1 MANNRK
7 YQFTVNGKTHEVS
20 QANIDKYGWDS
31 YANAYPDA
39 TVRMRD
45 NDKADYDVPIDRV
58 QPMMDNGLHP
68 FTIEYSKT
76 TKPLPSKK
84 QEPSEVRDIYTQP
97 INTQLTN
104 VIPPGSG
111 ENMPS
116 FYKMPILEKDI
127 SIDEKGNRVTS
138 PKLIPN
144 FDPGNGGVTA
154 PPVYRDV
161 LTGKTYDPEDVN
173 VQEAKQFATTSRQLT
188 NVAAQN
194 REQVANLSKE
204 IDAELNRRGKELDVE
219 SRKASWGDLPRG
231 SGGAVHTFNASTN
244 NGRLADEEYRNLQA
258 ARNSMTDAQRIIDE
272 ADHNAQRGTFG
283 KWLES
288 SFAGGATRGFG
299 QKLFDVR
306 TWDLGMSDL
315 SDNVTLLQ
323 ALDDFDKGRELSR
336 SQQMLL
342 DAKAVEMATQAYF
355 GSYVGRGYQAG
366 SVTAE
371 SIPFMVEM
379 CINPLSTTG
388 TAATSKLARYAI
400 KRYGKQAV
408 NRNAKKYASAKI
420 ATRIAGD
427 IAGSAGMTATTGSIR
442 TAADALDRMGGQV
455 QFDTNEEGKSVFAGH
470 TDGDNVITAFSK
482 AFAATTIGNHS
493 EMIGAYF
500 APVLGMVGKYTR
512 KGLGKLGLESV
523 NKFIDD
529 VAMSD
534 AGRLIGDF
542 EKHAKWNGLFSEY
555 AEEVAGNIEN
565 ALIVGDQTLDTDPDT
580 GVFNVSK
587 NIDTFLG
594 VSLMGGFLSSAKT
607 IGYRPPKY
615 RAKRDITAMDNH
627 AATVFGNQDTWGDIR
642 NTLAFGNDADVQKKL
657 CEVVNNPNYTPEQKQ
672 SAMDYAK
679 SVQNYKGILQGE
691 NKRRTDAEMNRVQID
706 AEISFDNGYL
716 LETPQEM
723 TDSKINLDFLRQE
736 ASKEFGWNEESVD
749 RYLSGDNSIYNVL
762 GLKESGYS
770 DKQVQKAI
778 DYLNARATYD
788 GMIQHVQDD
797 IESRISASH
806 ALIKGNT
813 HLQDGQI
820 HAATMKINERK
831 VYVVNG
837 NIVLNGDGTI
847 DNEHSDESIIIRD
860 AETQNIEFSDPSSI
874 LSVDESIDPSQEMR
888 AIEAQIREIY
898 SQEAADKIDGVV
910 PFNPGDIYLLTDEHG
925 GQKSAQIFS
934 ADEQNAWVLIDGAKE
949 AVVIPKAE
957 LQQMVDYT
965 NLARLKK
972 YHEQKALEE
981 MAIDEQEKEANR
993 PQYAMNDLIMLRD
1006 ENGNGI
1012 RGNITADSDAD
1023 GRYEV
1028 YTEDAVN
1035 GKRVN
1040 LFTRDELDSML
1051 MEHNGQTI
1059 EQPVPEITESL
1070 PASGEN
1076 VQNPTENAV
1085 EMPES
1090 VPTEQS
1096 QVSVLERIPKDEQGN
1111 PIYEQAE
1118 TPDLAWDAIVEQTE
1132 GDEVMAKT
1140 VADGM
1145 VADMEAALKK
1155 IEKSKAK
1162 GGTTIA
1168 EKIAAEKER
1177 KAAIDNAKS
1186 TLAIWQKI
1194 AGTVQRRKSA
1204 ADAERRR
1211 IAEEQAALRKAE
1223 EEKLRAEREE
1233 AERIEREALNGVP
1246 DVSDDTPQ
1254 DARARGYR
1262 RVAGHKIDR
1271 QQPIQHLQG
1280 KEVEVKFSDKAITN
1294 GRVAVI
1300 DAGELQPSHIQGM
1313 RNPAHFIDEAQPK
1326 ERNDEVSVLSAR
1338 KIAGNIR
1345 PEEITTS
1352 VTAYTGAPTVNTR
1365 GEVIQGNN
1373 RSDAL
1378 RLMWENEKEQAAI
1391 YKQYLKDHADE
1402 FGLNAEEVEAME
1414 RPVLVNM
1421 LDVEDADALTLG
1433 QFVAQDTE
1441 SGGMERIKPKNAV
1454 QKMGADMRTFASLL
1468 LKSADDE
1475 TSFAGLVDN
1484 NGAEVLRWMNQ
1495 RGYITP
1501 TQYKSAFNSKGAITA
1516 EAKNDLKGI
1525 MYQSIFQG
1533 GNTRLEE
1540 MFNAIPAK
1548 AQRAILATA
1557 FRDYDSPNSERMVE
1571 EIQNSIRAYNAL
1583 SKNEAFMNAKNWKEA
1598 RMAVEGWKR
1607 QYAMDDVT
1615 GESYLPAEK
1624 FSNFALHLA
1633 TMYKGESQNIIQSTF
1648 NHLYDLIQGTQEETL
1663 FEKTDNTPRTLAQA
1677 IKETLNIDYN
1687 GQQRSNVLAGDSAA
1701 SQQREQGSTGNL
1713 APGERDE
1720 GTDLQDDN
1728 STGTER
1734 NSRQTRDD
1742 SQRKNDLSKVE
1753 EVDIAERSA
1762 MEARILEWLSDDNL
1776 AKAFGKTREEIFAE
1790 FGNELMPIAYI
1801 PTQFVNLV
1809 SENIQDQ
1816 RIYCGK
1822 GYFIDH
1828 ALRNHANAGVQT
1840 DVNDIDV
1847 SKYLNIQSVLDNPD
1861 TIKET
1866 FVDGKRTVV
1875 FIKKIGRYFAELT
1888 QVEENGKIVL
1898 HKSFFN
1904 QKKEP
1909 YAKLNDIRQIESSP
1923 EGGISSISH
1932 ADTAAPAI
1940 SLQSRNDVKSFSESK
1955 STKKSLNRNELG
1967 EKKND
1972 SLVGKTIVHKD
1983 GKQKIKLTAYE
1994 NGVYMGRLNG
2004 QSAQFA
2010 DDLIVRMME
2019 TGMWAEEGGSPIT
2032 LGERIE
2038 VAEAETDTNPS
2049 DAQKEAGNYKKGHV
2063 QIGTFNVTIENPKG
2077 SIRSGVDADG
2087 NKWETKMQNTY
2098 GYIRGTEGVD
2108 GDHIDVFLSN
2118 DIDDWNGTRV
2128 FIIDQYNPDGTF
2140 DEHKVMLGFN
2150 EQEEAEAAF
2159 LRNYDE
2165 EWAAGRRLDG
2175 SSVLIED
2182 FEKWIASSHRKT
2194 KPFAEYKSVKPI
2206 RYDSQG
2212 NPIDENGNLIIEDV
2226 KSIADITDADFT
2238 EPTRTVGLPTLHEI
2252 VQQVLSTNGKRVII
2266 KKNIFKRNAL
2276 RHDEL
2281 TPEISRTILNEA
2293 LYNPTLYGKNKPL
2306 SRPNNWIVINV
2317 PDRKGNNKLVVLEV
2331 NEGKNNV
2338 EIVHWHEADKRGLEK
2353 IKRQAEREDGQLL
2366 ILPSVTSEEA
2376 GALSGPTFDSPSDGK
2391 VNALSADKQTDE
2403 AESSE
2408 LYTITP
2414 TTYTNKA
2421 GKTTN
2426 VHQVKFNTA
2435 PTYEQRK
2442 ALATFA
2448 REKTD
2453 GRKTRGWCSDKETYS
2468 EWLFR
2473 SEKDAH
2479 KAGKMIADQSDEA
2492 AADAQPMTAEADKPK
2507 THTNHV
2513 SKTNSEISDS
2523 DNPVRELFSGLIA
2536 QSKYNVEIDE
2546 DNFDDSESEALVR
2559 IILNGER
2566 SDLWLYDFEGKT
2578 ADEHSKGVRY
2588 FADGLTYEDAEKLA
2602 EEYNEYYGRVVA
2614 WDGKDELGVN
2624 FSNVDDA
2631 IRFTEWLNRRKGTQM
2646 LIMSK
2651 QIEQVA
2657 MPVQKEG
2664 EDLFEFAGRVA
2675 KENEKKDKEVT
2686 QTTQKQREKR
2696 SGQKI
2701 KDYGE
2706 VIAGARKDAMK
2717 EIAKGIGNIT
2727 VGTLI
2732 TQPLGKVWKKPNLRK
2747 MVDDKAITEEE
2758 AVFLEAVAQRVVS
2771 MKKPTVLKNGTYRRA
2786 RRGEE
2791 IKVWAENTAE
2801 KLNLFK
2807 EFVEGDETVRNGL
2820 IESAN
2825 TLSFPMAE
2833 EEQRAVEKMKELNKG
2848 MFPKEHFTSW
2858 GKCLTPH
2865 PLYVTMQILMKMGY
2879 KAGDKVDY
2887 PLYTIGHDSA
2897 ATHYTAY
2904 DNTGAAVHRLPSFT
2918 NVDEMIECIV
2928 AVNKLHRG
2936 DSDAYI
2942 PVEMISPMVLT
2953 RKSIGTGQYRV
2964 TYGRGTMM
2972 KDRTF
2977 KSKAEAEAFISEQQ
2991 NKGVS
2996 TVVHEIEEMRP
3007 DRWTVVFFDI
3017 DGEKYF
3023 ASESR
3028 YDKENGKRVIVGESF
3043 ESNEEARRS
3052 IEEHSDEWSERL
3064 MEVYTEKNA
3073 KNDDGNEEKRSPYT
3087 LYHYPLKGYAYSIS
3101 PAKSMT
3107 GGWLQVSPFFGSVRE
3122 AKEWMKGNRET
3133 IDAQILKKKD
3143 TTMRLNK
3150 VYLKDE
3156 TRKGTDYRGGSDVT
3170 PEEFG
3175 KTFCFRG
3182 VQFGNWTNDADRQA
3196 ALNSTYDALM
3206 DLAEVT
3212 GISPKAISLNGE
3224 LGIAFGARG
3233 TGNAN
3238 AHYERDNV
3246 VINLTK
3252 TRGAGSLAHEW
3263 WHALDSYFARMGG
3276 MPLGMMTNM
3285 EQRRMVMRNG
3295 VVREEMG
3302 NAYAGVIDAIEES
3315 DFGKRQLSNGK
3326 YWRDPVE
3333 MSARL
3338 FDAWVG
3344 MKLAEEG
3351 KRNNFLCDA
3360 YNPMLAEEWKKSCYT
3375 LAQGFAEIRGEKF
3388 AETFEEFK
3396 KRPEALGNYRDAAPE
3411 EVQQLGVY
3419 LQGFFDTVQECEGK
3433 DGNRMLYRDGG
3444 LSLINAQFNEE
3455 LQQQIDG
3462 TLPKGHIYRLGN
3474 PGNVLLGTGVPN
3486 LPIQLNSTRLIDKAT
3501 KFGHNYGLEEIKDL
3515 VVALQSPIAVFAYG
3529 DKSKGQNIIV
3539 ELSSNDKNF
3548 VVGLSLNPT
3557 VGGKTLEI
3565 NSIRNVFPKDNAE
3578 WLNWITQ
3585 EKLLYVDKERIQN
3598 LINQQRTILADV
3610 DYLDLDSVTKIVEN
3624 FENPS
3629 IEDENLRFGKTHD
3642 RPISPRML
3650 RKQMAERV
3658 KELVEML
3665 HLDNI
3670 EALTN
3675 ISGLKGRAQKARGF
3689 YTKSTG
3695 KITIVIPNHT
3705 SLADVEQTL
3714 LHEAVAHYG
3723 LRKMFGTHF
3732 DTFLDNVFNHA
3743 DETVRRRMVDMAVKN
3758 GWDFRKATEEYL
3770 AGLAERTNFENARK
3784 SGWWQRIKQLFSEML
3799 DKLGFSDFRGI
3810 TLTDNELRYI
3820 LWRSYEN
3827 LKEGKDSSLFG
3838 EATDVAMQYE
3848 LKVGNYTPISTRD
3861 VALVAEPEETYAN
3874 ERFNKQ
3880 LEGLTDETADSI
3892 ILDLGMPSD
3901 ILLSAGLPSKI
3912 MRLFGNKL
3920 MKKAKKHKFDV
3931 KQVRNLPIAVN
3942 NPIAVLK
3949 GSRVKSFA
3957 ILTEIEINGNKTL
3970 VTIEADKEGAV
3981 DFNLVTSGYGK
3992 YGNSVVRWINEGKLL
4007 TVDKKKALDYLGTLA
4022 PIASAQERQELE
4034 SLKLISSA
4042 SQPVQQETDTQDLSS
4057 AIKIVENFEN
4067 PTIGDENNLNDSDLV
4082 FKTGE
4087 KNSGMEVHGVSMEAS
4102 KADAVN
4108 KRFNEELELYENGKL
4123 GADKYVSVGFPHGV
4137 MRQFMPDNE
4146 IILRQKVLSKARKK
4160 HNLPALELR
4169 NLPLALSHPIFVFSS
4184 TDNHI
4189 GVLTEVKTHEG
4200 KNVFVAVSLSYQKQ
4214 IGHRFLEV
4222 NDILSVHGREI
4233 ENIVLP
4239 IIEKNSL
4246 KWVDKKKGIQWLS
4259 SAKTNSQAIAKE
4271 TLDNATK
4278 IVENFENP
4286 NIDGENNL
4294 NDSDLLFRSE
4304 GNNPGSEAQNL
4315 YEKATTLSFVHRF
4328 DEAWHDHLRSV
4339 KTLQE
4344 SFEQSTGRKTA
4355 DFENVYLHAM
4365 HKSSVDMREINEMQ
4379 ENYVEPL
4386 SDALTDIIKG
4396 DYEIEG
4402 KGIEQ
4407 EDAECYLN
4415 CKHGLERN
4423 KKFALRDA
4431 KRIKDAK
4438 IYELD
4443 RMLSKGE
4450 IDPVKYD
4457 AAKQNAEQKELDDY
4471 KRNRERDYSGLTA
4484 IFDPEETEMSNAELE
4499 TRAQEYVYKFEQTV
4513 PKDKTDALWNAIGK
4527 LTNFSLQKSYLCGNI
4542 SKQQYNEIRSM
4553 FEYYV
4558 PLRGFK
4564 EETADDVYEY
4574 VTREINPFQKADK
4587 KASGRTSQADN
4598 LFATIMSMGHSAIVQ
4613 GNKNL
4618 VKQKLLNLALNADDP
4633 LLSVTHTWYDAT
4645 TDELCKPNITN
4656 NMTAK
4661 EQREEVERFDREMKE
4676 KEKSGEVIKRSR
4688 GLEINRRSEKW
4699 QANEHCVRVMRNGME
4714 YQVWVNGNPRAAQAI
4729 NGILNPDAAKLN
4741 MLNSFINKVNRFRA
4755 KNVTSLS
4762 PEFLISNLQRDII
4775 SSNVVGFAKYGL
4787 KYFRKFNQNLK
4798 DNLSLVDVRG
4808 DRAVQHNSIY
4818 ALYRR
4823 YKDGALDMNNKRDR
4837 YFAEFIKNGGET
4849 GYSQLWTID
4858 DYEKK
4863 IKKALRK
4870 YSIRGNAE
4878 SAMSAVGT
4886 ALEFANRGIE
4896 NSCRFAA
4903 YVTSREMGRS
4913 VLESITD
4920 AKETSVNFNRKG
4932 SGAMGNQIAKSWF
4945 MFLNPAIQGLM
4956 QYIDLTR
4963 KYPKRM
4969 LPILGGVIGIGVLMP
4984 IVTRLIISAMG
4995 GDDEDYYNLSAWTRR
5010 NNFVFPI
5017 GNNKFGKIALPPE
5030 IRAMYGLGEIA
5041 YGSLTGHDK
5050 YENTFAAIISQ
5061 LSQLMPLDIVDA
5073 NGIVQNNESI
5083 WKGFAKGITP
5093 SMAQPIFESYLWN
5106 EDFMGRPITGHT
5118 PYDDNLDPEYRKVS
5132 RGTLQWLVDASRWM
5146 NNATGGTDYSK
5157 GWIDRSFGYAFNP
5170 SAIEHIF
5177 VSYLGGIATFA
5188 EKSWKMGGAL
5198 LGNEE
5203 YQDIRNYP
5211 FISKMV
5217 SSTDNDYAQSSQID
5231 AAYKYYGNEYSITK
5245 KQVKGYEN
5253 EMDND
5258 VWRNAERYDRLLNTH
5273 EFKRYSI
5280 FEAYKPDINYL
5291 IKKLRTTED
5300 PHKKKELAEVLRN
5313 LKKEL
5318 VEKLEA
5324 TESNK

>member
-45 NDKADYDVPIDRV
+45 NDKADYDVPINRV
-58 QPMMDNGLHP
+58 RPMMDNGLHP
-68 FTIEYSKT
+68 FTIEYSKAR
-76 TKPLPSKK
+76 KPLPSKK
-84 QEPSEVRDIYTQP
+84 QDLSEVQDIYTQP

-104 VIPPGSG
+104 VIPPGSS

-144 FDPGNGGVTA
+144 FDPENGGVTA

-188 NVAAQN
+188 NVPAQN

-272 ADHNAQRGTFG
+272 ADHNAQRGTLG

-400 KRYGKQAV
+400 KRYGKQAI

-482 AFAATTIGNHS
+482 AFAATTIENHS
-493 EMIGAYF
+493 EMIGDYF

-555 AEEVAGNIEN
+555 AEEVTGNIEN

-615 RAKRDITAMDNH
+615 REKRDITAMDNH

-934 ADEQNAWVLIDGAKE
+934 ADEQNAWVLIDEAKE

-993 PQYAMNDLIMLRD
+993 PQYAIKDLIMLRD

-1145 VADMEAALKK
+1145 VADMETALKK

-1204 ADAERRR
+1204 AEAERRR
-1211 IAEEQAALRKAE
+1211 IIEEQATLRKAE

-1391 YKQYLKDHADE
+1391 YKQYIKDHADE

-1441 SGGMERIKPKNAV
+1441 SGGVERIKPKNAV

-1484 NGAEVLRWMNQ
+1484 NGAEVLKWMSQ
-1495 RGYITP
+1495 RGFITS
-1501 TQYKSAFNSKGAITA
+1501 TQLKSAFDSKGGLTA

-1525 MYQSIFQG
+1525 MYQSTFTG
-1533 GNTRLEE
+1533 GNIRLEE
-1540 MFNAIPAK
+1540 MFNAMPAK
-1548 AQRAILATA
+1548 AQRAILSTA

-1571 EIQNSIRAYNAL
+1571 EIQNSIRAYKAL
-1583 SKNEAFMNAKNWKEA
+1583 SQDEAFMNAKNWKEA
-1598 RMAVEGWKR
+1598 RMAVEDWKR

-1615 GESYLPAEK
+1615 GKSYLPAEK

-1633 TMYKGESQNIIQSTF
+1633 TMYKGESQSFIQGTF
-1648 NHLYDLIQGTQEETL
+1648 NHLFDLIQGTQEENL
-1663 FEKTDNTPRTLAQA
+1663 FEKPDNTPRTLAQA

-1713 APGERDE
+1713 AAGERDE
-1720 GTDLQDDN
+1720 GGSRRADD
-1728 STGTER
+1728 TGRTE
-1734 NSRQTRDD
+1734 SD
-1742 SQRKNDLSKVE
+1742 SEQGRERSDLSSEGRTRVQEVSE
-1753 EVDIAERSA
+1753 EVDNRIGRSLSEQEATDLIAQ
-1762 MEARILEWLSDDNL
+1762 MEA
-1776 AKAFGKTREEIFAE
+1776 
-1790 FGNELMPIAYI
+1790 
-1801 PTQFVNLV
+1801 
-1809 SENIQDQ
+1809 
-1816 RIYCGK
+1816 
-1822 GYFIDH
+1822 
-1828 ALRNHANAGVQT
+1828 NA
-1840 DVNDIDV
+1840 
-1847 SKYLNIQSVLDNPD
+1847 
-1861 TIKET
+1861 
-1866 FVDGKRTVV
+1866 
-1875 FIKKIGRYFAELT
+1875 
-1888 QVEENGKIVL
+1888 
-1898 HKSFFN
+1898 
-1904 QKKEP
+1904 
-1909 YAKLNDIRQIESSP
+1909 
-1923 EGGISSISH
+1923 
-1932 ADTAAPAI
+1932 
-1940 SLQSRNDVKSFSESK
+1940 
-1955 STKKSLNRNELG
+1955 
-1967 EKKND
+1967 
-1972 SLVGKTIVHKD
+1972 
-1983 GKQKIKLTAYE
+1983 
-1994 NGVYMGRLNG
+1994 
-2004 QSAQFA
+2004 
-2010 DDLIVRMME
+2010 
-2019 TGMWAEEGGSPIT
+2019 
-2032 LGERIE
+2032 E
-2038 VAEAETDTNPS
+2038 VAS
-2049 DAQKEAGNYKKGHV
+2049 
-2063 QIGTFNVTIENPKG
+2063 TI
-2077 SIRSGVDADG
+2077 
-2087 NKWETKMQNTY
+2087 
-2098 GYIRGTEGVD
+2098 
-2108 GDHIDVFLSN
+2108 
-2118 DIDDWNGTRV
+2118 
-2128 FIIDQYNPDGTF
+2128 
-2140 DEHKVMLGFN
+2140 
-2150 EQEEAEAAF
+2150 
-2159 LRNYDE
+2159 
-2165 EWAAGRRLDG
+2165 
-2175 SSVLIED
+2175 
-2182 FEKWIASSHRKT
+2182 
-2194 KPFAEYKSVKPI
+2194 
-2206 RYDSQG
+2206 
-2212 NPIDENGNLIIEDV
+2212 
-2226 KSIADITDADFT
+2226 
-2238 EPTRTVGLPTLHEI
+2238 
-2252 VQQVLSTNGKRVII
+2252 
-2266 KKNIFKRNAL
+2266 
-2276 RHDEL
+2276 EL
-2281 TPEISRTILNEA
+2281 TPENWIAQFGEDGTVETPVGVVKMGENQYFKIAQQGRNGKFGMIK
-2293 LYNPTLYGKNKPL
+2293 PTLQNPDVVIEDY
-2306 SRPNNWIVINV
+2306 RPAEA
-2317 PDRKGNNKLVVLEV
+2317 GNSERDTSLLFVKTF
-2331 NEGKNNV
+2331 
-2338 EIVHWHEADKRGLEK
+2338 
-2353 IKRQAEREDGQLL
+2353 IKEDGSRYYHFT
-2366 ILPSVTSEEA
+2366 SVTVKKEGREVVISNQERSSKRISKLLQQGKITWIKDDSLYPTAQVEKSVSLNDSNNLTKSDNGVALLGVNSSANNDLSLSSERRLTETPIA
-2376 GALSGPTFDSPSDGK
+2376 SEGPDLIPTSDNISSDGK
-2391 VNALSADKQTDE
+2391 GNTLSADNQTE
-2403 AESSE
+2403 SKESSE

-2546 DNFDDSESEALVR
+2546 DNFDDNESEALVR

-2566 SDLWLYDFEGKT
+2566 SDLWLYNSEGRT

-2602 EEYNEYYGRVVA
+2602 DEYNEYYGRVVA

-2675 KENEKKDKEVT
+2675 KENEKKDKEVP

-2727 VGTLI
+2727 VETLI

-2771 MKKPTVLKNGTYRRA
+2771 MKKPTVLKSGTYRRA

-2820 IESAN
+2820 IESAD

-2833 EEQRAVEKMKELNKG
+2833 EEQRAVEKMKELNKD

-2936 DSDAYI
+2936 DRDAYI

-2953 RKSIGTGQYRV
+2953 RKSIGTGQYHV
-2964 TYGRGTMM
+2964 TYGRGTTI
-2972 KDRTF
+2972 KNRTF

-3133 IDAQILKKKD
+3133 VDAQILRKKD

-3156 TRKGTDYRGGSDVT
+3156 TRKGADYRGGSDVT

-3175 KTFCFRG
+3175 KTFFFRG

-3196 ALNSTYDALM
+3196 ALNSAYDALM

-3486 LPIQLNSTRLIDKAT
+3486 LPIQLNSTRLTDKAT

-3557 VGGKTLEI
+3557 IGGKTLEI

-3629 IEDENLRFGKTHD
+3629 IEDENLRFAKTHD

-3658 KELVEML
+3658 KELAEML

-3675 ISGLKGRAQKARGF
+3675 VSGLKGRTQKARGF
-3689 YTKSTG
+3689 YTKNTG

-3732 DTFLDNVFNHA
+3732 DNFLDNVFNHA

-3770 AGLAERTNFENARK
+3770 AGLAERTNFEEAKK

-3981 DFNLVTSGYGK
+3981 DFNLVTSVYGK

-4007 TVDKKKALDYLGTLA
+4007 TVDKKKALAYLGTLA

-4067 PTIGDENNLNDSDLV
+4067 PTIGDENNLNDSDL
-4082 FKTGE
+4082 
-4087 KNSGMEVHGVSMEAS
+4087 
-4102 KADAVN
+4102 
-4108 KRFNEELELYENGKL
+4108 
-4123 GADKYVSVGFPHGV
+4123 
-4137 MRQFMPDNE
+4137 
-4146 IILRQKVLSKARKK
+4146 
-4160 HNLPALELR
+4160 
-4169 NLPLALSHPIFVFSS
+4169 
-4184 TDNHI
+4184 
-4189 GVLTEVKTHEG
+4189 
-4200 KNVFVAVSLSYQKQ
+4200 
-4214 IGHRFLEV
+4214 
-4222 NDILSVHGREI
+4222 
-4233 ENIVLP
+4233 
-4239 IIEKNSL
+4239 
-4246 KWVDKKKGIQWLS
+4246 
-4259 SAKTNSQAIAKE
+4259 
-4271 TLDNATK
+4271 
-4278 IVENFENP
+4278 
-4286 NIDGENNL
+4286 
-4294 NDSDLLFRSE
+4294 LFRSE

-4339 KTLQE
+4339 KALQE

-4431 KRIKDAK
+4431 KRIKDVK

-4714 YQVWVNGNPRAAQAI
+4714 YQVWVNGSPRAAQAI

-4963 KYPKRM
+4963 KYPKHM

-5106 EDFMGRPITGHT
+5106 KDFMGRPITGHT